1 MDTQLKDFLE
11 IPYTELERL
20 NLESK
25 KRRIENF
32 GKDNTL
38 LKKYYIQYLQK
49 ETRIKAVT
57 VSFTD
62 LEGKFHMLDY
72 DKDYIL
78 ESNDNL
84 TFDGSSVKG
93 FTQTAE
99 SDLRLKLDWSAFY
112 WLPSDIFGPGKVM
125 VFAEVYT
132 SEGKPHSS
140 DFRSRLREYTR
151 QLYKKENYLIMA
163 ANEIE
168 GVLVEGLD
176 AEINFDEEQG
186 FKLASS
192 GGYYH
197 SLPLDK
203 LRYL

>member
-1 MDTQLKDFLE
+1 MDIQLKDFLE

-32 GKDNTL
+32 GKSNEK
-38 LKKYYIQYLQK
+38 LKEYYIQYLQK

-62 LEGKFHMLDY
+62 IEGKFHMLDY

-78 ESNDNL
+78 EADDNL

-93 FTQTAE
+93 FTHVAE
-99 SDLRLKLDWSAFY
+99 SDLRLKLDWSSFY

-125 VFAEVYT
+125 IFAEVYT
-132 SEGKPHSS
+132 SNGKPHPS

-151 QLYKKENYLIMA
+151 KLYESNKYLVMA

-168 GVLVEGLD
+168 GILVQGLD
-176 AEINFDEEQG
+176 AEINFNEIEG
-186 FKLASS
+186 
-192 GGYYH
+192 
-197 SLPLDK
+197 
-203 LRYL
+203 